1 MAVALTYPSLA
12 DVIEG
17 HARSTPL
24 KTALHFAGDDISYGQ
39 LWLRV
44 EAATITLMAQG
55 VKPGDRVAWLGLNDP
70 AQLVLLFALARLGAI
85 LLPLNYRLAQAEMAA
100 ILAHAG
106 VSLIVADD
114 HHTVMIDALFAESHR
129 DSAGLQEPVN
139 ERPKVQGALK
149 SRIPSAGIKLLDA
162 KRLYTPPGSMPSALD
177 VGQLA
182 GTSASPVLLVYTSGT
197 TGQPKGALHTQAG
210 LIANCIISGDAHGF
224 SSADHV
230 LTVLPLFHVGGLC
243 IQTLP
248 ALYAG
253 ATVTLHARFDAS
265 AWLAD
270 VQARRPSMSVLVPAT
285 LRAVIEHPN
294 FADTDLSSLRLLNA
308 GSSTIPASQIAAFH
322 ARGVPVCQV
331 YGATETGP
339 VSIYLKREQAVL
351 RAGSAG
357 RAGLHVNVRLVDVNA
372 DALGQGATG
381 QGATA
386 LGQKSQKSPKSH
398 EGQERQERQD
408 VTPGAVGELWIRAPN
423 VMYQYWNDPA
433 NPAFQDGWFRSGD
446 LARCDED
453 GFYWVVGRSKDMI
466 ISGGE
471 NIYPAELENVL
482 ADCPLILEAAVI
494 GQPDGKWGEVA
505 VAVVVKISGAPLD
518 EAGVMQLFD
527 GKLARFKHPRRVLFM
542 DFLPKTALGKVQK
555 SELAAVIAA
564 TA

>member
-1 MAVALTYPSLA
+1 MTQNHALAT
-12 DVIEG
+12 VIER
-17 HARSTPL
+17 HARRTPHN
-24 KTALHFAGDDISYGQ
+24 TALHFAGDDISYGQ
-39 LWLRV
+39 LWQRI
-44 EAATITLMAQG
+44 EAATITLVAQG

-70 AQLVLLFALARLGAI
+70 TQLVLLFALARLGAI
-85 LLPLNYRLAQAEMAA
+85 LLPLNYRLALPELAA
-100 ILAHAG
+100 IMAHAG

-149 SRIPSAGIKLLDA
+149 PRIASAGIKLLDA
-162 KRLYTPPGSMPSALD
+162 KRLCAPTGSMPSAVD
-177 VGQLA
+177 ASQLA
-182 GTSASPVLLVYTSGT
+182 GTCASPVLLVYTSGT
-197 TGQPKGALHTQAG
+197 TGKPKGALHTQAG
-210 LIANCIISGDAHGF
+210 LMANCVISGDAHAF
-224 SSADHV
+224 TCDDHV

-253 ATVTLHARFDAS
+253 ATVTLHARFDAG

-339 VSIYLKREQAVL
+339 VSIYLKREDAVQ

-357 RAGLHVNVRLVDVNA
+357 RAGLHVKARLVDVNA
-372 DALGQGATG
+372 DALGRGATG
-381 QGATA
+381 HGATA
-386 LGQKSQKSPKSH
+386 NGQKSH
-398 EGQERQERQD
+398 EGQEGQEGQD

-423 VMYQYWNDPA
+423 VMREYWNDPA
-433 NPAFQDGWFRSGD
+433 NPAFQHGWFHTGD
-446 LARCDED
+446 LARCDDD

-471 NIYPAELENVL
+471 NIYPAEIENVL

-494 GQPDGKWGEVA
+494 GQPDAKWGEVA
-505 VAVVVKISGAPLD
+505 VAVVVKKLGVSMD

-542 DFLPKTALGKVQK
+542 DSLPKTALGKVQK
-555 SELAAVIAA
+555 SGLAELCLRL
-564 TA
+564 

>member
-17 HARSTPL
+17 HARRTPL

-39 LWLRV
+39 LWQRI

-114 HHTVMIDALFAESHR
+114 HHTAMIDALFAESHR

-162 KRLYTPPGSMPSALD
+162 KRLYAPTGSMPSAVD
-177 VGQLA
+177 ASQLA

-197 TGQPKGALHTQAG
+197 TGKPKGALHTQAG
-210 LIANCIISGDAHGF
+210 LLSNCVISGDAHAF

-230 LTVLPLFHVGGLC
+230 LTALPLFHVGGLC

-248 ALYAG
+248 ALYVG
-253 ATVTLHARFDAS
+253 ATVTLHARFDAG
-265 AWLAD
+265 AWLAC
-270 VQARRPSMSVLVPAT
+270 VQARKPSLSVLVPAT
-285 LRAVIEHPN
+285 LRAVIDHPN

-308 GSSTIPASQIAAFH
+308 GSSTIPVSQIAAFH

-339 VSIYLKREQAVL
+339 VSIYLKREDAVQ
-351 RAGSAG
+351 RAGSTG
-357 RAGLHVNVRLVDVNA
+357 RAGLHVTVRLVDVNA
-372 DALGQGATG
+372 DALGHGATG
-381 QGATA
+381 HGATGH
-386 LGQKSQKSPKSH
+386 GQKSH
-398 EGQERQERQD
+398 EGQERQD
-408 VTPGAVGELWIRAPN
+408 VMPGAVGELWIRAPN
-423 VMYQYWNDPA
+423 VMCEYWNDPA
-433 NPAFQDGWFRSGD
+433 NPAFQDGWFHTGD

-453 GFYWVVGRSKDMI
+453 GFYWVAGRSKDMI

-482 ADCPLILEAAVI
+482 ADCPLIQEAAVI

>member
-1 MAVALTYPSLA
+1 MLA
-12 DVIEG
+12 DIIAQ
-17 HARSTPL
+17 HAERTPG
-24 KTALHFAGDDISYGQ
+24 KTAVHFAGEDISYGQ
-39 LWLRV
+39 LWQRIAL
-44 EAATITLMAQG
+44 ATSLLAEQG

-85 LLPLNYRLAQAEMAA
+85 LLPLNYRLAQAELAA

-114 HHTVMIDALFAESHR
+114 HHTAIIDALFAELHR
-129 DSAGLQEPVN
+129 DSAIVPEPGD
-139 ERPKVQGALK
+139 ECPKAQGASK
-149 SRIPSAGIKLLDA
+149 SRIPSAGIKRLDA
-162 KRLYTPPGSMPSALD
+162 KRLYAPTGRLPSAVD
-177 VGQLA
+177 ASQLA
-182 GTSASPVLLVYTSGT
+182 GASASPVLLVYTSGT
-197 TGQPKGALHTQAG
+197 TGKPKGALHTQAG
-210 LIANCIISGDAHGF
+210 LLSNCVISGDAHAF

-253 ATVTLHARFDAS
+253 ATVTLHARFDAG

-270 VQARRPSMSVLVPAT
+270 VQARRPSLSVLVPAT
-285 LRAVIEHPN
+285 LRAVIDHPN

-322 ARGVPVCQV
+322 ARAVPVCQV

-339 VSIYLKREQAVL
+339 VSIYLKREDAMQ

-357 RAGLHVNVRLVDVNA
+357 RAGLGVNVRLVDENA
-372 DALGQGATG
+372 DAPGQGATG
-381 QGATA
+381 HGATA
-386 LGQKSQKSPKSH
+386 RVATADG
-398 EGQERQERQD
+398 GAGQD
-408 VTPGAVGELWIRAPN
+408 VAHGAVGELWIRAPN
-423 VMYQYWNDPA
+423 VMCHYWNDPA
-433 NPAFQDGWFRSGD
+433 NPAFQHGWFRTGD
-446 LARCDED
+446 LARCDEE

-471 NIYPAELENVL
+471 NIYPAEIENLL

-494 GQPDGKWGEVA
+494 GQPDEKWGEVA
-505 VAVVVKISGAPLD
+505 VAVVVKKPDAALD
-518 EAGVMQLFD
+518 AADVMRLFH

-542 DFLPKTALGKVQK
+542 DSLPKTALGKVQK
-555 SELAAVIAA
+555 SELAELCSRQ
-564 TA
+564 

>member
-1 MAVALTYPSLA
+1 MTQNQSLA
-12 DVIEG
+12 SVIER
-17 HARSTPL
+17 HARRTPS
-24 KTALHFAGDDISYGQ
+24 KKALHFAGDDISYQQ
-39 LWLRV
+39 LWQRI
-44 EAATITLMAQG
+44 EAATAALAEQG
-55 VKPGDRVAWLGLNDP
+55 VQPGDPVAWLGLNDP

-114 HHTVMIDALFAESHR
+114 RHTAMIDALFAESHR

-162 KRLYTPPGSMPSALD
+162 KRLLAPTGRPSAVD
-177 VGQLA
+177 AGQLA
-182 GTSASPVLLVYTSGT
+182 GTCASPVLLVYTSGT
-197 TGQPKGALHTQAG
+197 TGKPKGALHTQAG
-210 LIANCIISGDAHGF
+210 LIANCIISGDAHRF

-253 ATVTLHARFDAS
+253 ATVTLHARFDAG

-270 VQARRPSMSVLVPAT
+270 VQACRPSMSVLVPAT

-339 VSIYLKREQAVL
+339 VSIYLKREDAVQ

-357 RAGLHVNVRLVDVNA
+357 RAGLNVNVRLVDTRA
-372 DALGQGATG
+372 DTPGQGAAG
-381 QGATA
+381 HGAA
-386 LGQKSQKSPKSH
+386 AHGRKGH
-398 EGQERQERQD
+398 DGNERQD
-408 VTPGAVGELWIRAPN
+408 LAPGAVGELWIRGPN
-423 VMYQYWNDPA
+423 VMREYWNDPA
-433 NPAFQDGWFRSGD
+433 NPAFQGGWFRTGD
-446 LARCDED
+446 LACCDED

-471 NIYPAELENVL
+471 NIYPAEIENLL

-494 GQPDGKWGEVA
+494 GQPDEKWGEVA
-505 VAVVVKISGAPLD
+505 VAVVVKKPDAVL
-518 EAGVMQLFD
+518 EVAEVMRLFD

-542 DFLPKTALGKVQK
+542 DSLPKTALGKVQK
-555 SELAAVIAA
+555 SELAELCLRL
-564 TA
+564 

>member
-1 MAVALTYPSLA
+1 MTQNQTLA
-12 DVIEG
+12 TVIER
-17 HARSTPL
+17 HARRTPN
-24 KTALHFAGDDISYGQ
+24 KTALHFVGDDISYGQ

-182 GTSASPVLLVYTSGT
+182 GTSASPVLLAYTSGT
-197 TGQPKGALHTQAG
+197 TGKPKGALHTQAG

-253 ATVTLHARFDAS
+253 ATVTLHARFDAG

-285 LRAVIEHPN
+285 LRAVIEHPG
-294 FADTDLSSLRLLNA
+294 FADTDLSSLKLLNA

-339 VSIYLKREQAVL
+339 VSIYLKREDAVQ

-357 RAGLHVNVRLVDVNA
+357 RAGLHVKARLVELNP
-372 DALGQGATG
+372 DALGQGAADH
-381 QGATA
+381 GATA
-386 LGQKSQKSPKSH
+386 HGQKSH
-398 EGQERQERQD
+398 EGQERQD

-433 NPAFQDGWFRSGD
+433 NPAFQDGWFHTGD

-471 NIYPAELENVL
+471 NIYLAEIENLL

-505 VAVVVKISGAPLD
+505 VAVVVKKPDAVL
-518 EAGVMQLFD
+518 EVAEVMRLFD

-542 DFLPKTALGKVQK
+542 DSLPTTALGKVQK
-555 SELAAVIAA
+555 PGLAELCLRL
-564 TA
+564 

>member
-1 MAVALTYPSLA
+1 MTQNQTLA
-12 DVIEG
+12 TVIER
-17 HARSTPL
+17 HARRTPN
-24 KTALHFAGDDISYGQ
+24 KTALHFVGDDISYGQ

-182 GTSASPVLLVYTSGT
+182 GTSASPVLLAYTSGT
-197 TGQPKGALHTQAG
+197 TGKPKGALHTQAG

-253 ATVTLHARFDAS
+253 ATVTLHARFDAG

-285 LRAVIEHPN
+285 LRAVIEHPG
-294 FADTDLSSLRLLNA
+294 FADTDLSSLKLLNA

-339 VSIYLKREQAVL
+339 VSIYLKREDAVQ

-357 RAGLHVNVRLVDVNA
+357 RAGLHVKARLVELNP
-372 DALGQGATG
+372 DALGQGAADH
-381 QGATA
+381 GATA
-386 LGQKSQKSPKSH
+386 HGQKSH
-398 EGQERQERQD
+398 EGQERQD

-433 NPAFQDGWFRSGD
+433 NPAFQDGWFHTGD

-471 NIYPAELENVL
+471 NIYPAEIENLL

-505 VAVVVKISGAPLD
+505 VAVVVKKPDAVL
-518 EAGVMQLFD
+518 EVAEVMRLFD

-542 DFLPKTALGKVQK
+542 DSLPTTALGKVQK
-555 SELAAVIAA
+555 PGLAELCLRL
-564 TA
+564 